1 MLTISTTDGK
11 TSRFNLKN
19 REREEALRNVWI
31 EHDPISD
38 GDKKLKVTTDSGDI
52 LTLRLRDISGV
63 ESNDSYHVRAQVN
76 TGTYRAKR

>member
-19 REREEALRNVWI
+19 REREEALRDLWLG
-31 EHDPISD
+31 HDPIAD
-38 GDKKLKVTTDSGDI
+38 GEKKLKVTTDSGDI

-63 ESNDSYHVRAQVN
+63 ESTDSYHVRAQVN